1 MAVTPAIRAK
11 QVRLPEFRT
20 RRRYGWGMRRVQAVG
35 AADFRANE
43 LPFCANAITSVMT
56 TSAIETTTLA
66 MERRPPYKFGF
77 NGVLQAGREAN
88 GVRM

>member
-1 MAVTPAIRAK
+1 
-11 QVRLPEFRT
+11 
-20 RRRYGWGMRRVQAVG
+20 MRKAQIVG
-35 AADFRANE
+35 AADFRPSE
-43 LPFCANAITSVMT
+43 LPFCASAITSVIR

-66 MERRPPYKFGF
+66 MERRPPYKLGF